1 MKRDRDSTTEPTM
14 VEIMNAP
21 PELTSYGSGWQDINV
36 ETYII
41 PPGENVAQ
49 NVPYH
54 LFNINTGITYSYESE
69 LDDRYHQGLS
79 VAGEISLY
87 PACQPMPYR
96 WHSNISIVSIGLSQE
111 LLRRNARELF
121 NCDRVEL
128 QATHSIHDPLLQ
140 QLGLALKADLESG
153 LPGGAVYAQT
163 MANAIAVHLLR
174 NFSVKRQ
181 TIPNINGGLSPQ
193 KKARVLGYIDEN
205 IEQKILLEDL
215 AAIAGLSQHH
225 FARAF
230 KQSFG
235 SSPHQY
241 LIQTRIIRAQ
251 QLLRNTNMDIN
262 EVAIACGFSNQ
273 SHLHRHFKKQ
283 TGITPRQ
290 FAHQRQ
296 YFNIK
301 QKIIQQQE

>member
-1 MKRDRDSTTEPTM
+1 MKSDLNSITEPTM
-14 VEIMNAP
+14 VDIMNAP
-21 PELTSYGSGWQDINV
+21 PELTSYGSGWQDINI

-49 NVPYH
+49 DVPYH
-54 LFNINTGITYSYESE
+54 LFNINTGTTYSYESE
-69 LDDRYHQGLS
+69 LNDRYHQGSS
-79 VAGEISLY
+79 VAGEISFY
-87 PACQPMPYR
+87 PACQPLPYR
-96 WHSNISIVSIGLSQE
+96 WHSNISIVSVGLSQE
-111 LLRRNARELF
+111 LLRRNAQELF

-128 QATHSIHDPLLQ
+128 QVTHSIKDPLLQ

-174 NFSVKRQ
+174 NYSTKRP
-181 TIPNINGGLSPQ
+181 IILNMSGGLSPQ
-193 KKARVLGYIDEN
+193 NQKRVSRYIKDN
-205 IEQKILLEDL
+205 LEQKILLTDL

-235 SSPHQY
+235 ASPHQY
-241 LIQTRIIRAQ
+241 LIQTRIVRAQ
-251 QLLRNTNMDIN
+251 QLLRNTEMEIK

-290 FAHQRQ
+290 FSRQRQ
-296 YFNIK
+296 HFDLK
-301 QKIIQQQE
+301 